1 MQIQALAQRHVDG
14 NVGRRAAREKGRD
27 RAFAQAG
34 EDQRVRIAAHGQ
46 KDDEGIHH
54 QRDQQHAAHQHQQQP
69 AIAGQRAQARLGQ
82 CAGHQAKNTQR
93 GKTDH
98 HPDDLGHRLRQVQQR
113 RARGLAGMPERDAQP
128 DGPGQDADEIR
139 LGQRLERIGDGA
151 EQQVVQHS
159 QNVARGRAGDGGRV
173 EHQRGGKGKAGE
185 HGHHRC
191 TQRADQVKHQDGPDV
206 RGLSTLVAGDGR
218 RHQHKHQHGRHGLQ
232 RGNEQVAQ
240 HGDRARCSRRQQRQ
254 RDAADQ
260 ADDNLAYQRH
270 V

>member
-34 EDQRVRIAAHGQ
+34 EHQRVGVAAHGQ
-46 KDDEGIHH
+46 KDDERVH
-54 QRDQQHAAHQHQQQP
+54 DQGDEQHATHQHQKQLAVAQQRTQ
-69 AIAGQRAQARLGQ
+69 ARRGQRAR
-82 CAGHQAKNTQR
+82 HQAENTQR
-93 GKTDH
+93 GKTN
-98 HPDDLGHRLRQVQQR
+98 HPPDNLRHRPGQVQQHG
-113 RARGLAGMPERDAQP
+113 ARGWAGMPECDAQP

-159 QNVARGRAGDGGRV
+159 QNVAWGRTVDGGRV
-173 EHQRGGKGKAGE
+173 EHQRGRKGKAGE
-185 HGHHRC
+185 HGHHRG

-270 V
+270 L